1 MAAPEK
7 TISEQFGIASRKDKR
22 QGFSPRPGEQEDLL
36 DMIRSNLIT
45 FALGSAGTG
54 KTFCVMG
61 AALEALERNEIEKI
75 IIVRPAVSAGE
86 ELGFG
91 KGSYYEK
98 VAPYMMPAF
107 DSLMKIAGSKKII
120 DLVDNGTIEVIPV
133 AFMRG
138 RNFDDAFIMVD
149 EAQNN
154 TVEQTEMLL
163 TRPGKNSK
171 IILCGDEKQN
181 DLEKI
186 GEISGL
192 TDAIERFTPYVGVEP
207 VAMKTLVNVV
217 RGPIAALAVD
227 AYANRKP
234 VQKPKL
240 VNQK

>member
-7 TISEQFGIASRKDKR
+7 SLSEQFGIASRKDKR
-22 QGFSPRPGEQEDLL
+22 QGFTPRPGEQEELV

-61 AALEALERNEIEKI
+61 TAIEALNRGEVNKI

-91 KGSYYEK
+91 KGSYNEK

-107 DSLMKIAGSKKII
+107 DSLIKIEGAKKII
-120 DLVDNGTIEVIPV
+120 DYVDNGTIEIIPV

-138 RNFDDAFIMVD
+138 RNFDDAFIVVD

-154 TVEQTEMLL
+154 TIEQTEMLL
-163 TRPGKNSK
+163 TRAGQNAK

-181 DLEKI
+181 DLERLGETSGLKDAISRFQEYI
-186 GEISGL
+186 GEG
-192 TDAIERFTPYVGVEP
+192 R
-207 VAMKTLVNVV
+207 VAMKRLVNVV
-217 RGPIAALAVD
+217 RGPIADIAVR
-227 AYANRKP
+227 AYADKKP
-234 VQKPKL
+234 GSSNAPTPR
-240 VNQK
+240 

>member
-7 TISEQFGIASRKDKR
+7 SLSEQFGIASRRD
-22 QGFSPRPGEQEDLL
+22 QGKGFIPRKGEQAELV
-36 DMIRSNLIT
+36 DMIRGNLVT

-61 AALEALERNEIEKI
+61 TALESLQRREVNKI

-91 KGSYYEK
+91 KGTYNEK

-107 DSLMKIAGSKKII
+107 DSLIKIAGAKKVI
-120 DLVDNGTIEVIPV
+120 DMVDDGTIEVIPV

-138 RNFDDAFIMVD
+138 RNFDDAFIVID

-154 TVEQTEMLL
+154 TIEQTEMLL
-163 TRPGKNSK
+163 TRAGRDTK
-171 IILCGDEKQN
+171 IVLCGDEKQN
-181 DLEKI
+181 DLERL

-192 TDAIERFTPYVGVEP
+192 TDAIARFTPYVGQGK
-207 VAMKTLVNVV
+207 VAMKTLVDVV
-217 RGPIAALAVD
+217 RGPIADLAVR
-227 AYANRKP
+227 AYADAKP
-234 VQKPKL
+234 GKTVPQPK
-240 VNQK
+240 N

>member
-7 TISEQFGIASRKDKR
+7 TLSEQFGIASRKDKH
-22 QGFSPRPGEQEDLL
+22 QGFAPRPGEQEELV
-36 DMIRSNLIT
+36 DMIRGNLIT

-61 AALEALERNEIEKI
+61 TALEALNKGEIDKI

-91 KGSYYEK
+91 KGSYNEK

-107 DSLMKIAGSKKII
+107 DSLIKIAGAKKII
-120 DLVDNGTIEVIPV
+120 DMVDNGTIEVIPV

-138 RNFDDAFIMVD
+138 RNFDDAFILVD

-163 TRPGKNSK
+163 TRAGQNAK
-171 IILCGDEKQN
+171 IVLSGDEKQN
-181 DLEKI
+181 DLERL
-186 GEISGL
+186 GETSGL
-192 TDAIERFTPYVGVEP
+192 TDAIKRFQPMIGSEP

-217 RGPIAALAVD
+217 RGPIASLAVK
-227 AYANRKP
+227 AYADYKP
-234 VQKPKL
+234 AKAPAPAA
-240 VNQK
+240 